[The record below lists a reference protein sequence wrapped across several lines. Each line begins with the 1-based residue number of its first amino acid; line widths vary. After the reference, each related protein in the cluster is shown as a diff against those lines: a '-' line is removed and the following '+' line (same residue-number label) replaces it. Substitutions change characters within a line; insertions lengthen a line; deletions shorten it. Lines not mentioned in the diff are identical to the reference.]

1 MRAAHWQRDSARA
14 RCAQNN
20 YSLPSTEETMRA
32 SFLIS
37 VPAYSRLAPAAS
49 ERGWRSDPDYAR
61 RTVERLLGRPG
72 PRRELDGRP
81 LADLA
86 AMSGEFTAAAPDE
99 VVRAIARFF
108 GERPP
113 RVEVEG
119 IEYAVGPTSGALALA
134 PG

>member
-1 MRAAHWQRDSARA
+1 
-14 RCAQNN
+14 
-20 YSLPSTEETMRA
+20 MRA

-37 VPAYSRLAPAAS
+37 VPAYSRLARAAS
-49 ERGWRSDPDYAR
+49 ERGWSSDPDYAR
-61 RTVERLLGRPG
+61 RTVERLLGDHEPQ
-72 PRRELDGRP
+72 RELDGRP

-86 AMSGEFTAAAPDE
+86 AMCGEFAATAPDE

-119 IEYAVGPTSGALALA
+119 IEYSVGPMAGALTLQ

>member
-1 MRAAHWQRDSARA
+1 
-14 RCAQNN
+14 
-20 YSLPSTEETMRA
+20 MRA

-61 RTVERLLGRPG
+61 RTVERLLGHPG
-72 PRRELDGRP
+72 PRRDLDGRP

-86 AMSGEFTAAAPDE
+86 AMSGEFAAAARGA
-99 VVRAIARFF
+99 VVSAIARFF
-108 GERPP
+108 GERLP

-119 IEYAVGPTSGALALA
+119 TEYAVGPTPGALTPQ